1 MRETNEVKIP
11 MDSVFSPLLR
21 SQIKFYYK
29 SNPIDLG
36 VVSPLKFRH
45 FRFRLEDGSFYK
57 VKCKIRN
64 SKGLR
69 EYLVRKAPLDV
80 YYSTACWLNP
90 HALGS
95 RVEKDVLKNLMISC
109 DLVFDIDCGGEIEL
123 EDTRQQ
129 AIAMNK
135 FLESKGI
142 NVRYSA
148 FSGSKGFHVVCDDP
162 WNGEISEENPRKR
175 ETEAIAR
182 RKRIVQEAK
191 QEGIVFDEKVTVDT
205 RRIIRLPGTINSKT
219 GFVCTVLSKKELES
233 DICEIVKLAKRHA
246 ISAPRIPLRTRAREM
261 THDFIVGKI
270 PGLLGRLGVRPTPE
284 EGPCY
289 SSFITSN
296 IPGTRLKIPVLE
308 FGGWR
313 KVGEIAC
320 VIKKVQ
326 SQYGLGDIFI
336 FSDGNRFTAFSLKAV
351 SKRRVEKI
359 LFAAG
364 SMNLNACKK
373 YGCTFM
379 RVGKS
384 VGLNGEVARR
394 EPELI
399 EVLQSDLRGQA
410 SRPHFEFLSSLGVK
424 MSGEKV
430 EFCGAGK
437 EKLELVH
444 SVIE

>member
-1 MRETNEVKIP
+1 MKEASEVEISL
-11 MDSVFSPLLR
+11 DSVFSPLLR
-21 SQIKFYYK
+21 SRIKSYYK

-36 VVSPLKFRH
+36 VTSSVNFRH

-57 VKCKIRN
+57 VKCKIRDLR
-64 SKGLR
+64 SLR
-69 EYLVRKAPLDV
+69 EYLVRKAPFDV

-90 HALGS
+90 HLLGS
-95 RVEKDVLKNLMISC
+95 RVEKDILKNLMISC
-109 DLVFDIDCGGEIEL
+109 DLAFDIDCGGKIKL
-123 EDTRQQ
+123 EDARQQ
-129 AIAMNK
+129 AIAINE
-135 FLESKGI
+135 FLESKRI

-162 WNGEISEENPRKR
+162 WHNEISEENPRKR
-175 ETEAIAR
+175 EIEAIER

-191 QEGIVFDEKVTVDT
+191 REGILFDEKVTVDT

-233 DICEIVKLAKRHA
+233 DICEIVKSAKRHA
-246 ISAPRIPLRTRAREM
+246 ISTPRIPWRTHVREM
-261 THDFIVGKI
+261 THDFIMGKI

-284 EGPCY
+284 ERPCY
-289 SSFITSN
+289 STFITSN

-313 KVGEIAC
+313 KVEEIVG

-326 SQYGLGDIFI
+326 SQYGLGDIFV

-384 VGLNGEVARR
+384 VGLNGEVTRR

-399 EVLQSDLRGQA
+399 KVLESDLRGQT
-410 SRPHFEFLSSLGVK
+410 SRPHLEFLSSLGVK
-424 MSGEKV
+424 VRREKA
-430 EFCGAGK
+430 EFSGAGK

-444 SVIE
+444 AVIE

>member
-1 MRETNEVKIP
+1 MREAYEVEIS
-11 MDSVFSPLLR
+11 MDSGSPPLLR
-21 SQIKFYYK
+21 SRIRSYYR
-29 SNPIDLG
+29 SSPIDLA
-36 VVSPLKFRH
+36 VTSPVRFRH

-57 VKCKIRN
+57 IKCKIRD
-64 SKGLR
+64 SRDLR
-69 EYLVRKAPLDV
+69 QYLVRKAPLDV

-109 DLVFDIDCGGEIEL
+109 DLAFDIDRGGKLEL
-123 EDTRQQ
+123 EDARQQ
-129 AIAMNK
+129 AIAINE

-142 NVRYSA
+142 SVRYSA

-162 WNGEISEENPRKR
+162 WHDEITEENPRKR
-175 ETEAIAR
+175 ELEAIER

-191 QEGIVFDEKVTVDT
+191 QEGIAFDEKVTVDT

-219 GFVCTVLSKKELES
+219 GFVCTVLNKKELAS
-233 DICEIVKLAKRHA
+233 GIYEIVKLARRHA
-246 ISAPRIPLRTRAREM
+246 ISAPRIPLRKRVREM
-261 THDFIVGKI
+261 THDFIMGKI
-270 PGLLGRLGVRPTPE
+270 PGLVGRLGVRPAPE
-284 EGPCY
+284 ERPCF
-289 SSFITSN
+289 STFITSN

-313 KVGEIAC
+313 KVEEIAG

-326 SQYGLGDIFI
+326 SQYGIGDVFI
-336 FSDGNRFTAFSLKAV
+336 FGDGNRFSALSLKAV
-351 SKRRVEKI
+351 SRRRVEKI

-384 VGLNGEVARR
+384 VGMNGKVTCR

-399 EVLQSDLRGQA
+399 RVLESDLRGQA

-424 MSGEKV
+424 VSGEKV
-430 EFCGAGK
+430 EFCGAGR
-437 EKLELVH
+437 ERLELVH
-444 SVIE
+444 AVIE